1 MAGLLSGAQRNLSSK
16 SGFIT
21 LNKTQAQLGNTPT
34 TSTGYT
40 IITANSQTTYAT
52 TLGEFNFTFS
62 NTSSYMQTIIPD
74 GNNVIVSQGTGGNYI
89 LGPTY
94 IPDLQANTAFKGPVK
109 AATTAN
115 IVLVG
120 GAPVVVSDYSAAYLD
135 RILVRAQDNPA
146 ENGIYYITY
155 LGVGYNGTWSRTTDD
170 NTADKMAGA
179 IVNVSSGTAYAGR
192 YFYTDFESQNVL
204 DVDPVNWY
212 QIVGDNVPNQ
222 GVTKKLIDN
231 SPIGTITPNV
241 GYFTDLYSSG
251 TFQVKKLSV
260 TGTDSSTSTT
270 TGAIVVAG
278 GVGVGG
284 DINAGGNITAGG
296 FATFSSNTNIAGIT
310 QVTNATSATSTFSA
324 AMLVAGG
331 MGVNGSIY
339 ARAVYVDGVPL
350 DNPYWNG
357 GQITDPFYV
366 ANIESAYNTYTGAL
380 KVLGGV
386 GIGGD
391 VYIGKSL
398 TLETPTVVDSV
409 YFRMRNTA
417 TNGQSYTWNV
427 GGNNAAG
434 QSGASLREGSLTLY
448 DDRNS
453 TYRLAIVKTTGNLLV
468 GQQTDNG
475 VDKLQV
481 NGSIQYKDAQLF
493 TRSTSI
499 NNTST
504 TVVDSWP
511 ALNYRTT
518 KSLVQ
523 ISDGTGPTASFEVR
537 EIVMLYDNVGNVYKS
552 EYGIISTAGE
562 KGVFTVDYN
571 AGGNGLVRL
580 LFSAYKPSNKTMKIA
595 RTSITV

>member
-1 MAGLLSGAQRNLSSK
+1 MAGLLSGSVKNPSSK

-21 LNKTQAQLGNTPT
+21 LKQAQAALGNSPT

-40 IITANSQTTYAT
+40 IITFNSQTSYAT
-52 TLGEFNFTFS
+52 TLGKFNFTFS
-62 NTSSYMQTIIPD
+62 NTSSYMETIIPD
-74 GNNVIVSQGTGGNYI
+74 GNNVITANGTGGNYI
-89 LGPTY
+89 IGPTY

-120 GAPVVVSDYSAAYLD
+120 GAPTIVSDYQASYLD

-192 YFYTDFESQNVL
+192 YFYTDFEAQNTL
-204 DVDPVNWY
+204 NVDPVNWY

-222 GVTKKLIDN
+222 SVTKKLIDD

-251 TFQVKKLSV
+251 TFQVKKMSI
-260 TGTDSSTSTT
+260 TGTDTSTSTT
-270 TGAIVVAG
+270 TGALIIAG
-278 GVGVGG
+278 GVGIGG

-296 FATFSSNTNIAGIT
+296 FAVFSTTTTIAGVT

-331 MGVNGSIY
+331 VGVNGAVY
-339 ARAVYVDGVPL
+339 ARAFYSDGVPL
-350 DNPYWNG
+350 NNPIWNG

-366 ANIESAYNTYTGAL
+366 ANIEGAFNTYTGAL

-398 TLETPTVVDSV
+398 TLESPNVVDSV

-434 QSGASLREGSLTLY
+434 QGGTSLREGSLTLY
-448 DDRNS
+448 DDKNS

-475 VDKLQV
+475 IDKLQV
-481 NGSIQYKDAQLF
+481 NGSIQFKDAQLF
-493 TRSTSI
+493 TRATSI

-511 ALNYRTT
+511 ALTYRTT

-523 ISDGTGPTASFEVR
+523 ITDGTGPTASFEVR
-537 EIVMLYDNVGNVYKS
+537 EIVVLYDNVGNVYKS
-552 EYGIISTAGE
+552 EYGIIATAGE
-562 KGVFTVDYN
+562 KGVFNVDYN
-571 AGGNGLVRL
+571 VGGNGLIRL
-580 LFSAYKPSNKTMKIA
+580 LFSAYTPSNKTMKVA